1 MASIELFPVRPTPPT
16 PPAPTK
22 EQLIRRATSLARMQT
37 VGIAGGLKS
46 TYDSLRTL
54 VYASS
59 DYTAEEFYTAIGEPA
74 ASQLKQFAVLAKSIL
89 NAAAPN
95 TIQDDVPEATITMPG
110 GE

>member
-1 MASIELFPVRPTPPT
+1 MPAIDLFPVRPTPQPIVL
-16 PPAPTK
+16 TK
-22 EQLIRRATSLARMQT
+22 EQLLRRAVAASKAQT

-59 DYTAEEFYTAIGEPA
+59 DYTAEEFYAAIGEPA
-74 ASQLKQFAVLAKSIL
+74 ASQLKQWAVLAKTIL

-95 TIQDDVPEATITMPG
+95 TIVDDVPTATITMPG